1 MSTRC
6 RPSVHSHINTAKQT
20 VHEPAIKSLRSV
32 SQFVCSC
39 RLLHTA
45 ARLVLPAVAIC
56 GRCDDATCVLQFSS
70 PETAAVQSVFPCSSS
85 PLISDIHTQTHT
97 HTYKRSNS
105 IICGAYQTFI
115 ISSTTL
121 SISGLLRFHKHVS
134 LHLFLVDLHF
144 CLYRSFSNHVAS
156 FKV

>member
-20 VHEPAIKSLRSV
+20 VHEPAIKSLHEPAIKSLRSV

-97 HTYKRSNS
+97 HIQKEQFHYLWCIPNIHYQQHY
-105 IICGAYQTFI
+105 IIHLRLVTFP
-115 ISSTTL
+115 
-121 SISGLLRFHKHVS
+121 
-134 LHLFLVDLHF
+134 
-144 CLYRSFSNHVAS
+144 
-156 FKV
+156 